1 VPRTLVKL
9 IAQNRLPLTTS
20 LSAYLQ
26 RNRAVLDVVQE
37 FQDNKRFVP
46 IHPHQILC
54 SNVTA
59 RCYTHDAR
67 TVFYTD
73 TDHLSREGAKKL
85 IPVISSEIN
94 RHRGVP

>member
-54 SNVTA
+54 SNATA